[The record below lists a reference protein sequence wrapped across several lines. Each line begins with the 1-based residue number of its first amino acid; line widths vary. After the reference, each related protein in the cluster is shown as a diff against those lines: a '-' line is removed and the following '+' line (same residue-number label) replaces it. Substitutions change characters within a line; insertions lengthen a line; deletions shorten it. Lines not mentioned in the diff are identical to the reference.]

1 MAHADN
7 TKNEANKENFIH
19 DSIKKITSNKELWQQ
34 SADTRLTVPLN
45 VINEFCGFISFLM
58 SWFHLNSPSWGII
71 ITILVTCLVCCYLFW
86 LVTILAQLN
95 PLFGPQLKNGT
106 IWYLKHHHPWER
118 RPAHQSLRSQS
129 ELVYIQNH
137 LHTRTTFLDSI
148 ILAISSL
155 ENVPTIFESLILQCS
170 IFSCH
175 LSYTLIKDVPTYPK
189 LCCLHKMFIYS
200 F

>member
-19 DSIKKITSNKELWQQ
+19 NSIKKKHQIKSSGSNHSRYQ
-34 SADTRLTVPLN
+34 AHVPLN

-95 PLFGPQLKNGT
+95 PLFGAQLKNGT
-106 IWYLKHHHPWER
+106 IWYLKHY
-118 RPAHQSLRSQS
+118 RP
-129 ELVYIQNH
+129 
-137 LHTRTTFLDSI
+137 
-148 ILAISSL
+148 
-155 ENVPTIFESLILQCS
+155 
-170 IFSCH
+170 
-175 LSYTLIKDVPTYPK
+175 
-189 LCCLHKMFIYS
+189 
-200 F
+200 